1 MGKLKRQKCTECTQ
15 YAEIHKM
22 SKVKNLLRY
31 SIDKTYF
38 YRSSILWITRT
49 KIRICINIRGLVIN
63 KNSIVTAQHE
73 QIPKNNISSSLSINN
88 CSFNCLRIF
97 DFNKTYTFL

>member
-15 YAEIHKM
+15 YVEIHKM

-49 KIRICINIRGLVIN
+49 KIRICINIRGLAIN
-63 KNSIVTAQHE
+63 KNSTLPLNTSKFQKI
-73 QIPKNNISSSLSINN
+73 I
-88 CSFNCLRIF
+88 
-97 DFNKTYTFL
+97 